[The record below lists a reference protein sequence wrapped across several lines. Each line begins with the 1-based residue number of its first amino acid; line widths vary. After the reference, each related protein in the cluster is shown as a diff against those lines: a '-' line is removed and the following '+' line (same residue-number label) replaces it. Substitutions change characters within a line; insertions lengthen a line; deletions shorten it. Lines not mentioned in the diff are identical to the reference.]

1 MNDVFM
7 SECNESEAANSD
19 GSQWELPP
27 SNQTAPHWN
36 LSNAV
41 WEHTKERGR
50 ERENEGP
57 ARNGTTT
64 IKEKRKRK
72 SGVRL
77 SAKWQPLVLLG
88 CVGIFW
94 QIEKNIKTAAKDGEI
109 EGKGKR
115 DGCCCSNRIETKQQ
129 QQQQHTATLHCY
141 VNHPPLLILTHSL
154 SPSLSID
161 ISSVFFFHLHRATLT
176 TEYMDLIEEKEEEV
190 RTICAGNRALDRRQW
205 AIGIGNR
212 QVVATKSW

>member
-1 MNDVFM
+1 MTC
-7 SECNESEAANSD
+7 SWANVMKAKR
-19 GSQWELPP
+19 
-27 SNQTAPHWN
+27 QTAMAASESCHQATKQ
-36 LSNAV
+36 L
-41 WEHTKERGR
+41 HTETCQMLFGSTQKR
-50 ERENEGP
+50 EAENEGP

-64 IKEKRKRK
+64 IKEKRK

-77 SAKWQPLVLLG
+77 SAKWQPLVMLG

-115 DGCCCSNRIETKQQ
+115 DGCCCSNRIETKQ

-161 ISSVFFFHLHRATLT
+161 ISSVFFFHLHRATLPH
-176 TEYMDLIEEKEEEV
+176 YWIY
-190 RTICAGNRALDRRQW
+190 GSNRRRSVNNMRRQQST
-205 AIGIGNR
+205 R
-212 QVVATKSW
+212 